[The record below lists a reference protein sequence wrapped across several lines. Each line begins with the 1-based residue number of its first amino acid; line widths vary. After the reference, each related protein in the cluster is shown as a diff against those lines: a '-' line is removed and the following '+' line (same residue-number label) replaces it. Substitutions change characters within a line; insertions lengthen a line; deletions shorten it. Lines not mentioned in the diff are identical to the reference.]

1 MVEQSIEKGSLMT
14 SLFFYLIILCKYY
27 WKCKINSQS
36 FYDIAFHNF
45 KHYNAN
51 ELILVGMNHPIV

>member
-1 MVEQSIEKGSLMT
+1 MKLKS
-14 SLFFYLIILCKYY
+14 
-27 WKCKINSQS
+27 KINSQS